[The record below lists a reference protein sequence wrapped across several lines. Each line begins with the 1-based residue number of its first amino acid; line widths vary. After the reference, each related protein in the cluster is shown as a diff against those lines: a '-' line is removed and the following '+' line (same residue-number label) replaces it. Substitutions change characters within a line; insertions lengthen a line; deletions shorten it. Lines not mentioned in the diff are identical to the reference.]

1 MVLSYEW
8 IQTYIIV
15 ICKCAGTLCAGTLC
29 ARESERNGASYS
41 DTVWRPEF
49 FFFFFLERKYN

>member
-1 MVLSYEW
+1 MVQTYQW
-8 IQTYIIV
+8 IQIYRIA
-15 ICKCAGTLCAGTLC
+15 ICKCAGTLC

-49 FFFFFLERKYN
+49 FFLPFVERKYT